1 MLSGANAFEISD
13 IEKMNIGAHQPGVQ
27 DVTTLQALWLP
38 EITIRQGQ
46 EVAKQKKPDIF
57 PSRLFS
63 PSAFPPATC
72 RTALRPSARV
82 DVMSASKVKERTA
95 NITPFHEL

>member
-1 MLSGANAFEISD
+1 ML
-13 IEKMNIGAHQPGVQ
+13 H
-27 DVTTLQALWLP
+27 ALWLP
-38 EITIRQGQ
+38 EITIREGQ

-72 RTALRPSARV
+72 RTESLRPSARV
-82 DVMSASKVKERTA
+82 DVMSASKVKETTA